1 MGFFGQPPGTRPPR
15 APREDGMQPGRGPGP
30 DHGGA
35 ATTPSE
41 PPRSPSA
48 SCRNPRLHVPGID
61 ILDHAPGLARH
72 VITAGDVADR
82 VTVRKRTWPAS
93 PTTPGFDLAWLPAP
107 FISQPAVAR
116 ALPRVAAAL
125 HPGGW
130 LVLGH
135 SKSGGTPVEDA
146 LTRLKTVA
154 YGGTPLDEAA
164 ACHPLHKTGL
174 TSVPTMPTPSGA
186 PASLSARNRH
196 DEHRRPG

>member
-1 MGFFGQPPGTRPPR
+1 
-15 APREDGMQPGRGPGP
+15 
-30 DHGGA
+30 
-35 ATTPSE
+35 
-41 PPRSPSA
+41 
-48 SCRNPRLHVPGID
+48 
-61 ILDHAPGLARH
+61 
-72 VITAGDVADR
+72 
-82 VTVRKRTWPAS
+82 
-93 PTTPGFDLAWLPAP
+93 
-107 FISQPAVAR
+107 
-116 ALPRVAAAL
+116 VAAAL

>member
-1 MGFFGQPPGTRPPR
+1 MGFFGQPPETRPPR

-48 SCRNPRLHVPGID
+48 SYRNPRLHVPGID

-135 SKSGGTPVEDA
+135 SKSGGTPVDDA
-146 LTRLKTVA
+146 LTPGSRRSPTAAHRLTK
-154 YGGTPLDEAA
+154 
-164 ACHPLHKTGL
+164 
-174 TSVPTMPTPSGA
+174 
-186 PASLSARNRH
+186 RRH
-196 DEHRRPG
+196 ATRSIRPG